1 MFVNV
6 LAFFWFALLFW
17 RCYAKEG
24 GKREGEEKEKRKKK
38 RGKKEKE
45 EEEKKKRYKENDIHT
60 FLNATIYLSP
70 SSPNAIEV
78 KLYVMHVS
86 CVTER
91 WFASIISK

>member
-1 MFVNV
+1 MYWPFSGLPFYLGDVTQ
-6 LAFFWFALLFW
+6 
-17 RCYAKEG
+17 RKGGRERGKKRRKERRKEG
-24 GKREGEEKEKRKKK
+24 RRKKK
-38 RGKKEKE
+38 KNKI
-45 EEEKKKRYKENDIHT
+45 KKRYKENDIHT

>member
-38 RGKKEKE
+38 RGKKKK
-45 EEEKKKRYKENDIHT
+45 EEKKIKKE
-60 FLNATIYLSP
+60 
-70 SSPNAIEV
+70 V
-78 KLYVMHVS
+78 
-86 CVTER
+86 
-91 WFASIISK
+91 